1 MEKKYP
7 VRIGELIQKN
17 IRGSEPFINGMKEAT
32 IMSSWLEVVGADIAG
47 YTSKLYIREHKLYVG
62 FSSPIVK
69 SEFYAIRKSVLYR
82 LNGKVGEPYLRLII
96 VV

>member
-7 VRIGELIQKN
+7 VRVGELMAKN
-17 IRGSEPFINGMKEAT
+17 ITNSEPFINGMKEAK
-32 IMSSWLEVVGADIAG
+32 IMASWLEIVGEDMAE
-47 YTSKLYIREHKLYVG
+47 YTTKLYIRDRKLYVG
-62 FSSPIVK
+62 FSSPTVR

-82 LNGKVGEPYLRLII
+82 LNGKVGEAFIKLIL

>member
-1 MEKKYP
+1 MEKKFP
-7 VRIGELIQKN
+7 VRIGVLIKQN
-17 IRGSEPFINGMKEAT
+17 IRGSEPFINGMKEST

-47 YTSKLYIREHKLYVG
+47 YTSKLYIRDRKLYVG

-69 SEFYAIRKSVLYR
+69 NEFYAIRKSVLYR
-82 LNGKVGEPYLRLII
+82 LNGKVGEAFLKLII

>member
-7 VRIGELIQKN
+7 IRIGDLMAKSITN
-17 IRGSEPFINGMKEAT
+17 SEPFINGMKESA
-32 IMSSWLEVVGADIAG
+32 IMSGWLEVVGEEIAE
-47 YTSKLYIREHKLYVG
+47 YTSKLYIRDRKLYVG
-62 FSSPIVK
+62 FSSPTVR

-82 LNGKVGEPYLRLII
+82 LNGKVGEAFIKLII